1 MVTVFIPSLS
11 DPPTDRLELKIPL
24 QKILSLCLSPY
35 KWLCY
40 VGWAIYNIQGYLST
54 DAEGT
59 NRLIDGV
66 VLNDEDILYFQAPG
80 FVHEGVVQIAL
91 VKRHTASQT
100 SVNDTRVVQYRTDI
114 SNRDGMC
121 IFTGFTGQACHIIPF
136 ARGTGNMSIL
146 VHQRSITPAIND
158 INDKRNGFLCEY
170 NLHRLFDQR
179 QVAVLVTP
187 NDILGREDIPQA
199 ASPGLLQDL
208 RSSPSRLSY
217 TLQHI
222 NITVPQDAIM
232 VNALGAVNNRDA
244 KFLDCSRSG
253 LPHAALLHYLYG
265 ASVVLAFGARDSV
278 KTWQATHEWEQ
289 PPTQTPATRPDYK
302 PRDYHD
308 RQLTEEK
315 RQNAYLASSTGVQNG
330 GRLTEEEVMAFMF
343 EIASRQVASREQ
355 AAWEQRK
362 LEIDDWVHGV
372 NSTDAS
378 ATQK

>member
-1 MVTVFIPSLS
+1 M
-11 DPPTDRLELKIPL
+11 
-24 QKILSLCLSPY
+24 
-35 KWLCY
+35 
-40 VGWAIYNIQGYLST
+40 
-54 DAEGT
+54 
-59 NRLIDGV
+59 
-66 VLNDEDILYFQAPG
+66 
-80 FVHEGVVQIAL
+80 HEGVVQIAL
-91 VKRHTASQT
+91 IKRHTASQT
-100 SVNDTRVVQYRTDI
+100 SVNDTRVAQYRTNI

-136 ARGTGNMSIL
+136 ARGTGVSCFAFYSIENANPTNQNMSIL

-158 INDKRNGFLCEY
+158 INDKRNGFLCQSD
-170 NLHRLFDQR
+170 LHRLFYRR
-179 QVAVLVTP
+179 QVAVLVVRHLLLFTLLTIDGVLQTP
-187 NDILGREDIPQA
+187 NDILRREDIPQA

-253 LPHAALLHYLYG
+253 LPHAALLHYVYG

-289 PPTQTPATRPDYK
+289 PPTQTPATRADYK
-302 PRDYHD
+302 PGDYHD

-315 RQNAYLASSTGVQNG
+315 RQNAYLASSTGVQNS
-330 GRLTEEEVMAFMF
+330 GRLTEEEVMDFMF

-378 ATQK
+378 AAQK

>member
-11 DPPTDRLELKIPL
+11 EPPTDRLELNIPL

-35 KWLCY
+35 KWLRY

-100 SVNDTRVVQYRTDI
+100 SDNDTRVTQYRTNV

-136 ARGTGNMSIL
+136 ARGSESMRIL
-146 VHQRSITPAIND
+146 VHQRSITPPIND

-289 PPTQTPATRPDYK
+289 IPTQQNHKA
-302 PRDYHD
+302 RDHPD
-308 RQLTEEK
+308 RQLNEDK
-315 RQNAYLASSTGVQNG
+315 RQNAYLASSTGVQNS
-330 GRLTEEEVMAFMF
+330 GRLTVEEAMDFMF
-343 EIASRQVASREQ
+343 EIAVRQVAAHEQ

-372 NSTDAS
+372 NSTDAD
-378 ATQK
+378 ATQN